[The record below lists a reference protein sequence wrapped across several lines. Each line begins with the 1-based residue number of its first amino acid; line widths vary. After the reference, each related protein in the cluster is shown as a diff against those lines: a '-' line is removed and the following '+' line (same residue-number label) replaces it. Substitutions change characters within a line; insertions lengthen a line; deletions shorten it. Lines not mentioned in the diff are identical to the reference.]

1 MAGVETPTAE
11 QPAAP
16 APSVGPQGGDASDN
30 AQENA
35 SLYVGD
41 LDKDVQETH
50 LFELFSEVR
59 ISGLFNSHGVCLT

>member
-1 MAGVETPTAE
+1 MADVDTPSVE
-11 QPAAP
+11 QPAAVSTATP
-16 APSVGPQGGDASDN
+16 SAPVADPNQTPT
-30 AQENA
+30 ENA

-59 ISGLFNSHGVCLT
+59 NIWITSSADSTH